1 MLSQQDFIN
10 KHKSNACDFTRTR
23 KLPFIAVFILILRN
37 SVKSIQLILN
47 EFMVNLNAQE
57 TITASAFTQ
66 ARKKLQHTAY
76 QELSSGT
83 VSRYYEDNDHQ
94 LFKGYRLIG
103 VDGSRITLPKSKEL
117 EKTFGEIPIGNQ
129 CSKDTTYYTR
139 ATFVACYD
147 VLNNIA
153 IDGTIDKG
161 DAYEC
166 ETTLSILNDR
176 SENDLF
182 IFDRGYCSYTFMAHL
197 INRKLNFVIRATESS
212 TVMKNMFDLEAPN
225 DFTVIIDV
233 PNRHKKT
240 VKKLGLPT
248 SIKVRLVRVILDTG
262 EIEVLAT
269 SILEEEQLSPD
280 ELKTIYGLRWGVETF
295 FSTLKGRL
303 ALDNFT
309 GKSVE
314 AIKQDIW
321 STVFISNLETVMT
334 EDIQKEINEAN
345 IAKNCAPKKI
355 NKAVSFNAIKTM
367 AFEIFD
373 ADIDLDSKYEQLET
387 LFRMNTNVI
396 RPQRIRARKKPS
408 ITRSFN
414 FQKRKRKHVF

>member
-10 KHKSNACDFTRTR
+10 KHKSSACDFTRTR

-83 VSRYYEDNDHQ
+83 VSRYYEDNNHQ

-248 SIKVRLVRVILDTG
+248 SI
-262 EIEVLAT
+262 
-269 SILEEEQLSPD
+269 LEEEQLSPD

-334 EDIQKEINEAN
+334 EDIQKEINEAS
-345 IAKNCAPKKI
+345 IAKNRAPKKI

-396 RPQRIRARKKPS
+396 RPQPE
-408 ITRSFN
+408 
-414 FQKRKRKHVF
+414 

>member
-1 MLSQQDFIN
+1 
-10 KHKSNACDFTRTR
+10 
-23 KLPFIAVFILILRN
+23 
-37 SVKSIQLILN
+37 
-47 EFMVNLNAQE
+47 
-57 TITASAFTQ
+57 
-66 ARKKLQHTAY
+66 
-76 QELSSGT
+76 
-83 VSRYYEDNDHQ
+83 
-94 LFKGYRLIG
+94 
-103 VDGSRITLPKSKEL
+103 
-117 EKTFGEIPIGNQ
+117 
-129 CSKDTTYYTR
+129 
-139 ATFVACYD
+139 
-147 VLNNIA
+147 
-153 IDGTIDKG
+153 
-161 DAYEC
+161 
-166 ETTLSILNDR
+166 
-176 SENDLF
+176 
-182 IFDRGYCSYTFMAHL
+182 MAHL

-334 EDIQKEINEAN
+334 EDIQKEINEAS
-345 IAKNCAPKKI
+345 IAKNRAPKKI